1 VLLFV
6 WIGVAVLALVVL
18 GAVAYGV
25 FGAFSRLGREVA
37 AFDKEVRP
45 VLEQVQA
52 TMAAVE
58 ERGSRPADNG

>member
-18 GAVAYGV
+18 GAVGYGV
-25 FGAFSRLGREVA
+25 LGAFSRLGREVA
-37 AFDKEVRP
+37 AFDTEVRP

-52 TMAAVE
+52 AQAAAGA
-58 ERGSRPADNG
+58 RGARSAGDG

>member
-1 VLLFV
+1 MFV

-25 FGAFSRLGREVA
+25 FGAFARLGREVA
-37 AFDKEVRP
+37 AFDREVRP

-52 TMAAVE
+52 RQAAAA
-58 ERGSRPADNG
+58 ERAARSSDES

>member
-1 VLLFV
+1 VLLIV
-6 WIGVAVLALVVL
+6 WIVVVVLALVVL

-37 AFDKEVRP
+37 SFEREVRP

-52 TMAAVE
+52 TAAAAEVR
-58 ERGSRPADNG
+58 RGRDDDTA

>member
-1 VLLFV
+1 VLTFV

-25 FGAFSRLGREVA
+25 FGAFARLGREVA
-37 AFDKEVRP
+37 AFDAEVRP

-52 TMAAVE
+52 TQAAVQR
-58 ERGSRPADNG
+58 RGSEDSPA

>member
-6 WIGVAVLALVVL
+6 WIGVAVLTLVVL

-37 AFDKEVRP
+37 AFDREVRP

-52 TMAAVE
+52 AQAAAA
-58 ERGSRPADNG
+58 ERGSPSSDNG